1 MKRIL
6 FSFILVFLCLAGY
19 SQEDTTANDTIRKD
33 ALKVYMSEN
42 DYIGSTTLN
51 YIKKEIIFIN
61 YVRDIKEADLYII
74 PTYQST
80 GSGGGAFTFFLVGQK
95 RYTGMADTIVVN
107 SMPDDTEDMIRI
119 KQVKALKMGLMRYVI
134 KTPLARFFDIR
145 FTQPL
150 KETISTDKWNSWVYS
165 LSLQAYSNG
174 QKHYSTTY
182 LYSSVS
188 ANRITE
194 KSKFESS
201 LGIDLE
207 SEKSRYIST
216 VDNVD
221 TTYIKTT
228 RDEYGYVSYVKS
240 INDHWSAGG
249 SVTFQTSIYNNYT
262 HSIRI
267 TPGIEYDIF
276 PYSESTRRKLTFLY
290 SIGVDVNKYIEIT
303 SRLKTKEIPSLHLL
317 STSLSVVQK
326 WGSINSTLT
335 WSNYFF
341 NWSYNKLRL
350 NTNANLRIVKGLS
363 FNIYGSVALIH
374 DQIYLPLGDAT
385 LEDVLLNR
393 KALET
398 TYSYYVSFGLTYT
411 FGSIY
416 NNVVNPRFGN

>member
-1 MKRIL
+1 M
-6 FSFILVFLCLAGY
+6 
-19 SQEDTTANDTIRKD
+19 
-33 ALKVYMSEN
+33 
-42 DYIGSTTLN
+42 
-51 YIKKEIIFIN
+51 
-61 YVRDIKEADLYII
+61 
-74 PTYQST
+74 
-80 GSGGGAFTFFLVGQK
+80 
-95 RYTGMADTIVVN
+95 
-107 SMPDDTEDMIRI
+107 
-119 KQVKALKMGLMRYVI
+119 
-134 KTPLARFFDIR
+134 
-145 FTQPL
+145 
-150 KETISTDKWNSWVYS
+150 
-165 LSLQAYSNG
+165 
-174 QKHYSTTY
+174 
-182 LYSSVS
+182 S

-207 SEKSRYIST
+207 SDKSRFIST
-216 VDNVD
+216 ADNID
-221 TTYIKTT
+221 TTYLKTT

-303 SRLKTKEIPSLHLL
+303 SRLKTKEIPGLHLL

-341 NWSYNKLRL
+341 NWSYNRLRL
-350 NTNANLRIVKGLS
+350 FTNANLRIVKGLS
-363 FNIYGSVALIH
+363 FNIYGSIALIH
-374 DQIYLPLGDAT
+374 DQIFLPLGSAS

-398 TYSYYVSFGLTYT
+398 TYSYYTSFGLTYT

>member
-1 MKRIL
+1 MKRIFL
-6 FSFILVFLCLAGY
+6 FISLTLLCLAGY
-19 SQEDTTANDTIRKD
+19 SQENTVANDTIRKD
-33 ALKVYMSEN
+33 ALRVYMSEN
-42 DYIGSTTLN
+42 DYISISTMN
-51 YIKKEIIFIN
+51 YIKREIIFIN
-61 YVRDIKEADLYII
+61 YVRDLKEADLYII
-74 PTYQST
+74 PTYQWT
-80 GSGGGAFTFFLVGQK
+80 GSGGGAFTFFLVGQNK
-95 RYTGMADTIVVN
+95 YAGMADTVVVN

-119 KQVKALKMGLMRYVI
+119 KQVKALKMGLMRYVM
-134 KTPLARFFDIR
+134 KTPLSQFFDIR

-165 LSLQAYSNG
+165 LSLNAYSSG
-174 QKHYSTTY
+174 QKHYNTSY
-182 LYSSVS
+182 MYASVS

-207 SEKSRYIST
+207 SEKSRYISV
-216 VDNVD
+216 VDNID
-221 TTYIKTT
+221 TIYLKNT
-228 RDEYGYVSYVKS
+228 RDEYGYISYVKS
-240 INDHWSAGG
+240 INNHWSAGG
-249 SVTFQTSIYNNYT
+249 SVTFQTSIYNNYI

-290 SIGVDVNKYIEIT
+290 SIGVDVNKYIEMT
-303 SRLKTKEIPSLHLL
+303 SRFKTKEIPGLHLL

-350 NTNANLRIVKGLS
+350 YTNANLRIVKGLS
-363 FNIYGSVALIH
+363 FNIYGSIALIH
-374 DQIYLPLGDAT
+374 DQIFLPLGSAS

-398 TYSYYVSFGLTYT
+398 TYSYYTSFGLTYT